1 MDSSELELT
10 VDDVIHHLSLW
21 HEVAVALLYVAL
33 FAGIAVAIK
42 SWAPRTNDG
51 RSEITIAL
59 DAPPPPVE
67 LLILKQVSQETA
79 KTVNAAVPVT
89 TAAVP
94 AATPFIFRGSPSDNE
109 RATDC
114 LASAI
119 YYEAAAERIEGQMAV
134 AQVVLNRVRHPA
146 YPKTVCGVVYQ
157 GQERATGCQFSFSCD
172 GSMARTP
179 SDALWMRL
187 RGLARSMLSGTVY
200 APVGWATHYHTDWVL
215 PAWSAKLDKV
225 RVEASHLFF
234 RWAGIWGTRPAFRG
248 IYAGGE
254 PNIPRLSR
262 LSAAHRTGDPAID
275 GLALTLTPLVG
286 TTAAEPMSRIGVE
299 GNNGEFIIEIDRGAD
314 ASFLPSI
321 AERICGNRDYCKLI
335 AWTNAAQMPTS
346 FPVGEAA
353 IATSSFSYLRN
364 RAQNFEKSLWNCAQF
379 SRTDRKQCM
388 RKRVVIEGRPEDL
401 IPVEPDVAEPSPPK
415 VEAAEATKPASPAAP
430 QPTGRRRPGV
440 N

>member
-1 MDSSELELT
+1 MESSELELT
-10 VDDVIHHLSLW
+10 VDDVFHHLSLW
-21 HEVAVALLYVAL
+21 HEVAVALLFVAL
-33 FAGIAVAIK
+33 FAGIAVAIQ
-42 SWAPRTNDG
+42 SRAPRSDDG
-51 RSEITIAL
+51 RSDITIAL
-59 DAPPPPVE
+59 DASPPLVE
-67 LLILKQVSQETA
+67 PLILKQVSQETA
-79 KTVNAAVPVT
+79 KAVNAAVPVT
-89 TAAVP
+89 TATVP
-94 AATPFIFRGSPSDNE
+94 AATPFIFRGSAADGE

-146 YPKTVCGVVYQ
+146 FPKTVCGVVYQ
-157 GQERATGCQFSFSCD
+157 GQERSTGCQFSFSCD
-172 GSMARTP
+172 GSMARMP
-179 SDALWMRL
+179 SDALWVRL
-187 RGLARSMLSGTVY
+187 RGLARAMLGGQVY
-200 APVGWATHYHTDWVL
+200 EPVGWATHYHTDWVL

-234 RWAGIWGTRPAFRG
+234 RWAGVWGTRPAFRG
-248 IYAGGE
+248 VYSGGE

-275 GLALTLTPLVG
+275 GLALTLAPTVETPSS
-286 TTAAEPMSRIGVE
+286 ASMSRIGVE

-314 ASFLPSI
+314 PSSLPII
-321 AERICGNRDYCKLI
+321 AERTCGNRDYCKLI

-364 RAQNFEKSLWNCAQF
+364 RPQNFEKALWNCAQF
-379 SRTDRKQCM
+379 PRADRKQCM
-388 RKRVVIEGRPEDL
+388 RKRVVIEGKAEEL
-401 IPVEPDVAEPSPPK
+401 IPVAPDVEEPAPT
-415 VEAAEATKPASPAAP
+415 ATQETVVAPSAP
-430 QPTGRRRPGV
+430 QLTGRRRPGV